1 MATINQN
8 TDPIS
13 TTYNSELPT
22 EMTEDERYLFDLNG
36 YVVIRGVLSSEE
48 VQEANTIIDK
58 HESEMVPRL
67 DNDLRNAAEGSALY
81 GSGPPRLDLGRVL
94 EWGPDSKI
102 FKSILAHPRLLPV
115 FHGLLGKGYRMDHL
129 PIIIANNQGGEGFA
143 LHGGT
148 VDCRSG
154 EYNPYLAYTC
164 HQGVLLNAL
173 LGVNV
178 MLTDHSAGDGG
189 Y

>member
-1 MATINQN
+1 
-8 TDPIS
+8 
-13 TTYNSELPT
+13 
-22 EMTEDERYLFDLNG
+22 
-36 YVVIRGVLSSEE
+36 
-48 VQEANTIIDK
+48 
-58 HESEMVPRL
+58 
-67 DNDLRNAAEGSALY
+67 
-81 GSGPPRLDLGRVL
+81 
-94 EWGPDSKI
+94 
-102 FKSILAHPRLLPV
+102 
-115 FHGLLGKGYRMDHL
+115 MDHL

-154 EYNPYLAYTC
+154 EYNPYLAYSC